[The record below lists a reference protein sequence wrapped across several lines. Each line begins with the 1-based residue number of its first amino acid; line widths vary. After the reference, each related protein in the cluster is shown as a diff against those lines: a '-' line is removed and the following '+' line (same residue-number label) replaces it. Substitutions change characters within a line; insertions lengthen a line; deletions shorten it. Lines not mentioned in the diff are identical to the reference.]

1 MGKFYFHDNQRLLS
15 SGSCPDGMEHLQPPP
30 SADAVLVLGEAPCDA
45 LSIGV
50 DEYWSIPDKC
60 LLKKS
65 IDTEAQWAQ
74 MRHERDL
81 RLTATDWTQLPDVP
95 LATQLHWQPYRQA
108 LRDITAQEGFPLT
121 VVWPNPPE

>member
-1 MGKFYFHDNQRLLS
+1 MGKFYFHDKQRLLS

-50 DEYWSIPDKC
+50 YEYWSIPDKC

-65 IDTEAQWAQ
+65 VDADGQWAQ
-74 MRHERDL
+74 VRHERDS
-81 RLTATDWTQLPDVP
+81 RLTATDWTQLPDIP
-95 LATQLHWQPYRQA
+95 PATQLRWQPYRQA
-108 LRDITAQEGFPLT
+108 LRDVTQQADPHNI
-121 VVWPNPPE
+121 VWPEAPL